1 MVTVTKKQASILAAM
16 AVIAAVMFA
25 GPVALNLGINSAF
38 AAHHHH
44 VTVIVIHHH
53 HHHHHHHHV
62 TVIVIHHH
70 HHH

>member
-16 AVIAAVMFA
+16 VVITAAVMFA
-25 GPVALNLGINSAF
+25 GPVALNSGVNSAF
-38 AAHHHH
+38 ADHHHH

-62 TVIVIHHH
+62 TVVVIHHH
-70 HHH
+70 HH